1 MTTLDRNNFAIF
13 ILTHGRPE
21 KVFTYDVL
29 KKCGYTGKIFIII
42 DDEDETA
49 NEYIKRFGTDQVI
62 TINLKEI
69 AKTFDIAD
77 SIQNHNSVIYK
88 RNASFQIAEDLGL
101 DYFMQIDDDYNGFV
115 YRYTKTYELKS
126 VGIKSLDK
134 VLDAMITFLD
144 ESNALT
150 VAMAQGGD
158 YIGGAE
164 SKAAKTPLLR
174 KSMNSFI
181 FRTKRPTTFVG
192 RMNDDVNTYTV
203 NGMRG
208 ELFFTTTILSVLPA
222 QTQTSSG
229 GMTEAYLSTGTYMK
243 SMYSVMM
250 CPSSVTVKLMQTTHT
265 RPHHRMNW
273 NNTVPKIINEQH
285 RKTNANTTPLS

>member
-29 KKCGYTGKIFIII
+29 KKCGYTGKIYLVI
-42 DDEDETA
+42 DNEDETA
-49 NEYIKRFGTDQVI
+49 DQYRLQFGEENVLMFDKKAVS
-62 TINLKEI
+62 
-69 AKTFDIAD
+69 KTFDLAD
-77 SIQNHNSVIYK
+77 TSNNLKTIVCA
-88 RNASFQIAEDLGL
+88 RNVSFQMAKDLGL
-101 DYFMQIDDDYNGFV
+101 DYFMQLDDDYNGFV

-144 ESNALT
+144 ESNAST

-181 FRTKRPTTFVG
+181 FRTDKPIKFVG
-192 RMNDDVNTYTV
+192 RINEDVNTYTV

-229 GMTEAYLSTGTYMK
+229 GMTEAYLSTGTYLK

-285 RKTNANTTPLS
+285 RKTNANSTPLS